1 MATLFNNVGVFM
13 SKYFGG
19 LSKETA
25 SAVQS
30 AVNEDLVR
38 TRHEG
43 LTATKKLLK
52 AVKNKL
58 LLAVT
63 ALVIAVFS
71 AALHG
76 K

>member
-1 MATLFNNVGVFM
+1 MATLFNNVGVFL

-30 AVNEDLVR
+30 AVNEDLAR

-63 ALVIAVFS
+63 VLVIAVFS

-76 K
+76 